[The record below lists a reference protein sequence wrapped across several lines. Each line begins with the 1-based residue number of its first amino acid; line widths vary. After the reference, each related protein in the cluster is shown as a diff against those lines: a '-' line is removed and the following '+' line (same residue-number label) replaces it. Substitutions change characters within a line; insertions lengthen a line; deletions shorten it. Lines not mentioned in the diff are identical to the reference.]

1 MGDITFL
8 ERIFTMKKEN
18 TFIKDLVKRMTLDQK
33 IGALLTLGF
42 AGTVPRQHIYDY
54 ITMYHCGGLRLSTN
68 MRVFGSYVDPNSS
81 KTVVNVTSKT
91 GTKYPDPPVLTAS
104 EYKEVL
110 DALQKAARSR
120 PLSLPLHF
128 SYDQEGGTSA
138 DFSFGGVN
146 LFTKPMGL
154 RATNDPKMA
163 YEVALAVARQ
173 SRAVGFS
180 WIHSPVLDV
189 SSEPKN
195 PEIYT
200 RSYSDDAGECA
211 EYAIES
217 CRGFKDG
224 RVIATGKHFPGRGHS
239 AVDAHFQV
247 PVIDVDRETMMNR
260 ELLPYRKLIEA
271 DLLPSIMIAHSI
283 FPAFDP
289 DNIATVSKPIL
300 TGLLREELGF
310 DGVIT
315 TDSMTMGAVATRYGV
330 ANACAMALE
339 AGADL
344 VLMKAE
350 NHLVHDTV
358 ETIRSFVNEGRI
370 TMEELDKKVYRVL
383 NVKYEYGLFYDRE
396 ESDTAPEVV
405 LRDKAIVNLSKQVAR
420 RSVLVCRDTEGYLP
434 IDPDERILVI
444 EQKVG
449 NFNNSKWHSGILF
462 EGCLKYSENVDYLET
477 DYTWDDKDRENVAR
491 EIKDYDTVVITNY
504 YIRGKLCNREAIEE
518 IIASGKKVIVVTNTP
533 YEELSIPRN
542 AKSVVITFATSPDN
556 VEVVAGALY
565 GKIVPEGVWPVSYH
579 A

>member
-1 MGDITFL
+1 
-8 ERIFTMKKEN
+8 MKKEN
-18 TFIKDLVKRMTLDQK
+18 TFVKDLVKRMTLDQK

-42 AGTVPRQHIYDY
+42 AGTIPRQHIYDY
-54 ITMYHCGGLRLSTN
+54 ITKYHCGGLRLSTN
-68 MRVFGSYVDPNSS
+68 MRIFGSYVDPKSS

-91 GTKYPDPPVLTAS
+91 GTKYSDPPVLTAS
-104 EYKEVL
+104 EYKAVL
-110 DALQKAARSR
+110 DELQETARKR
-120 PLSLPLHF
+120 PLSIPLHF

-138 DFSFGGVN
+138 DLSFGGVN
-146 LFTKPMGL
+146 LFTKPMGQ

-163 YEVALAVARQ
+163 YEIARAVALQ
-173 SRAVGFS
+173 TRAVGFS
-180 WIHSPVLDV
+180 WVHSPVLDV
-189 SSEPKN
+189 NTEPRN

-211 EYAIES
+211 EYALET
-217 CRGFKDG
+217 CRGFKEG
-224 RVIATGKHFPGRGHS
+224 KVIATGKHFPGRGHS
-239 AVDAHFQV
+239 PVDAHFQV

-283 FPAFDP
+283 FPAFDAE
-289 DNIATVSKPIL
+289 DIATVSKPIL

-350 NHLVHDTV
+350 NQLVP
-358 ETIRSFVNEGRI
+358 ETIEAIRSFVNEGRI

-383 NVKYEYGLFYDRE
+383 NVKYEYGLFFDQ
-396 ESDTAPEVV
+396 DDHDVAPEEIFN
-405 LRDKAIVNLSKQVAR
+405 DKAIVNLSKQVAK

-434 IDPDERILVI
+434 INPDERILVV

-449 NFNNSKWHSGILF
+449 NYNNYRWHSGILF
-462 EGCLKYSENVDYLET
+462 EGCLKYSGNVDYLET
-477 DYTWDDKDRENVAR
+477 DYTWDAKDRENVLR
-491 EIKDYDTVVITNY
+491 EIADYDTVVITNY
-504 YIRGKLCNREAIEE
+504 YIRGKLCNKEAIEE
-518 IIASGKKVIVVTNTP
+518 IIATGKKVIVVTNTP
-533 YEELSIPRN
+533 YEELSIPKN

-556 VEVVAGALY
+556 IEVVAGTLY
-565 GKIVPEGVWPVSYH
+565 GKINPEGVWPVSYH

>member
-1 MGDITFL
+1 
-8 ERIFTMKKEN
+8 MKKEN
-18 TFIKDLVKRMTLDQK
+18 TFVKDLVKRMTLDQK

-42 AGTVPRQHIYDY
+42 AGTIPRQHIYDY
-54 ITMYHCGGLRLSTN
+54 ITKYHCGGLRLSTN
-68 MRVFGSYVDPNSS
+68 MRIFGNYVDPKSS
-81 KTVVNVTSKT
+81 KTVVNVASKT
-91 GTKYPDPPVLTAS
+91 GTKYSDPPVLTAS
-104 EYKEVL
+104 EYKAVL
-110 DALQKAARSR
+110 DELQEEARKR
-120 PLSLPLHF
+120 PLSIPLHF

-138 DFSFGGVN
+138 DLSFGGVN
-146 LFTKPMGL
+146 LFTKPMGQ

-163 YEVALAVARQ
+163 YEIARAVALQ
-173 SRAVGFS
+173 TRAVGFS
-180 WIHSPVLDV
+180 WVHSPVLDV
-189 SSEPKN
+189 NTEPRN

-211 EYAIES
+211 EYALET
-217 CRGFKDG
+217 CRGFKEG
-224 RVIATGKHFPGRGHS
+224 KVIATGKHFPGRGHS
-239 AVDAHFQV
+239 PVDAHFQV

-289 DNIATVSKPIL
+289 NDIATVSKPIL
-300 TGLLREELGF
+300 TGLLREELGY

-350 NHLVHDTV
+350 NQLVP
-358 ETIRSFVNEGRI
+358 ETIEAIRSFVNEGRI

-383 NVKYEYGLFYDRE
+383 NVKYEYGLFFDQ
-396 ESDTAPEVV
+396 DDHNVAPEQIFN
-405 LRDKAIVNLSKQVAR
+405 DKAIVSLSKQVAK
-420 RSVLVCRDTEGYLP
+420 RSVLICRDKENFLP
-434 IDPDERILVI
+434 INPDEKILVV

-449 NFNNSKWHSGILF
+449 NYNNYRWHSGILF
-462 EGCLKYSENVDYLET
+462 EGCLKYSNNVDYLET
-477 DYTWDDKDRENVAR
+477 DYTWDAKDKENVLR
-491 EIKDYDTVVITNY
+491 EIADYDTVVITNY
-504 YIRGKLCNREAIEE
+504 YIRGKLCNKETIEE
-518 IIASGKKVIVVTNTP
+518 IIESGKKVIVVTNTP
-533 YEELSIPRN
+533 YEELSIPKN

-556 VEVVAGALY
+556 IEVVAGTLY
-565 GKIVPEGVWPVSYH
+565 GKINPEGVWPVSYH